1 VSVFSRKLP
10 IEQVFTRPQLIE
22 IEVLFPEKDRHY
34 RVAEK
39 IKNYM
44 KFSVQSI

>member
-22 IEVLFPEKDRHY
+22 IEVLFPEDRHY

-44 KFSVQSI
+44 KFGVQSI